1 MKKVSQNSKLFARF
15 PSLPDMSG
23 LYLFLRLFSFLFFAF
38 IFLFP
43 MRPYAAVAA
52 INKSDVEK
60 AWARIAPAAGMKVIP
75 ITYEKD
81 DAPNAWVKFKSSD
94 NFSVHV
100 TNGLMRILSTPD
112 EIAGVLGHEV
122 GHVKLGHYKSGVK
135 RNIGWSVVGALLG
148 KAGGAAELAGTIGIQ
163 LAESGFSR
171 EQEVEA
177 DDYGLDLS
185 SKVGYSPYGLYN
197 AMNSFKTH
205 GFATA
210 PSGFNSHPPTDR
222 RLKHLQERARKQEQK
237 TGSK

>member
-1 MKKVSQNSKLFARF
+1 MKKISQNTKHGAF
-15 PSLPDMSG
+15 
-23 LYLFLRLFSFLFFAF
+23 FLFF
-38 IFLFP
+38 IFLFLALP
-43 MRPYAAVAA
+43 HAKADAA
-52 INKSDVEK
+52 IGKSDVEK

-81 DAPNAWVKFKSSD
+81 DAPNAWVKFESSD

-100 TNGLMRILSTPD
+100 TAGLMKILSTPD

-122 GHVKLGHYKSGVK
+122 GHVKLGHYKSGVT
-135 RNIGWSVVGALLG
+135 RNIGWSIVGAVLG
-148 KAGGAAELAGTIGIQ
+148 KAGGVAELAGNVGIQ

-210 PSGFNSHPPTDR
+210 PSGFNSHPPTER
-222 RLKHLQERARKQEQK
+222 RLKHLQERAQKQEQK
-237 TGSK
+237 PSSR